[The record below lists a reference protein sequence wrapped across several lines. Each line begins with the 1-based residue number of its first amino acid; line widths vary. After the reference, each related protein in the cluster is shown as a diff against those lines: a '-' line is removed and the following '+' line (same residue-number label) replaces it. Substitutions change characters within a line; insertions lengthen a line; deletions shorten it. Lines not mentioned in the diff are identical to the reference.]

1 MCIFLEKV
9 LLFSLLQWWS
19 WLNCMSMLFGHH
31 TWDDYIHKPD
41 VLWDWCIT
49 IKLYPFL
56 CCANGC
62 YYFFFCYDCWLIQLL
77 SDLATTC
84 EDTSL
89 TTRIHR
95 FRATL
100 NTGVGH
106 SSHSA
111 TWSTLQIRNCI
122 CLGPDIRTIDYVIVT
137 FNRLLSKSIRG
148 IILLFWTSRGIE
160 DKIVHNLSWY
170 CGQTST
176 TYQ

>member
-31 TWDDYIHKPD
+31 PWDDYIHKPD

-148 IILLFWTSRGIE
+148 IILLFWT
-160 DKIVHNLSWY
+160 
-170 CGQTST
+170 
-176 TYQ
+176 

>member
-1 MCIFLEKV
+1 
-9 LLFSLLQWWS
+9 
-19 WLNCMSMLFGHH
+19 MSMLFRHH
-31 TWDDYIHKPD
+31 PWDDYIHKPD
-41 VLWDWCIT
+41 ILWDWCIT

-56 CCANGC
+56 CHADGC
-62 YYFFFCYDCWLIQLL
+62 YNFFFCYDCWLIPALL

-89 TTRIHR
+89 TARIHR

-100 NTGVGH
+100 NTGDEH

-137 FNRLLSKSIRG
+137 FNRLLSIHKDIVCNHQLLTSSIPRKTCKYTFAR
-148 IILLFWTSRGIE
+148 I
-160 DKIVHNLSWY
+160 KCMQN
-170 CGQTST
+170 
-176 TYQ
+176 